1 MSIAGANDHESWG
14 ISLESASSS
23 YTAFYAVQTGYEST
37 QNPLTHPAGVIGTEQ
52 TFSPTIREGGNCLED
67 STFYANDNVTQSALF
82 TVFSF
87 CLAQP
92 NFIFTTPIASA
103 FVSQYEGRLPNGE
116 QAYVVETFTPD
127 TVPTASS
134 TWYTVLFNFATQRW
148 DVVISAADSAAI
160 VPSAAGW
167 DFAETYFA
175 PGQCPSLAPSGSSV
189 VAYYDA
195 TTSSWKLQQGIM
207 TGGLTSQ
214 VGGGA
219 NLGGN
224 PCFLP
229 AGSQPPSLQFLL
241 ENPNYNWV
249 VTSPD

>member
-1 MSIAGANDHESWG
+1 MWSPLARCGCALGFAASLAACSGGSGSSAPSVQPTQRGSPTAQPSSGPAAPSPLPSASPNETAAWNALLPPTPVPNGVYEPRAPDVTLAPVTLPLPFNPSSPLSSLGRTNLPNSYVRQSATPGFDRFRSARARPMSIAGANDHESWG

-103 FVSQYEGRLPNGE
+103 FVSQYEGRLPN
-116 QAYVVETFTPD
+116 
-127 TVPTASS
+127 
-134 TWYTVLFNFATQRW
+134 
-148 DVVISAADSAAI
+148 
-160 VPSAAGW
+160 
-167 DFAETYFA
+167 
-175 PGQCPSLAPSGSSV
+175 
-189 VAYYDA
+189 
-195 TTSSWKLQQGIM
+195 
-207 TGGLTSQ
+207 
-214 VGGGA
+214 
-219 NLGGN
+219 
-224 PCFLP
+224 
-229 AGSQPPSLQFLL
+229 
-241 ENPNYNWV
+241 
-249 VTSPD
+249 